1 MHLICP
7 SCGSKNRLP
16 QEKLDQDIRC
26 GRCQHDLMAREPVV
40 LKDDNLLPFLEGTE
54 LPVVVDFWAPWCGPC
69 RTMAPQFAAAAKAT
83 PKVRFVKV
91 DTDASP
97 MVSGKFAIRSIPSI
111 VLFKH
116 GQEIDRRLGAMSA
129 AELSSWISTKI

>member
-1 MHLICP
+1 
-7 SCGSKNRLP
+7 
-16 QEKLDQDIRC
+16 
-26 GRCQHDLMAREPVV
+26 MASEPVV

-69 RTMAPQFAAAAKAT
+69 KTMAPQFAAAAKAT

-97 MVSGKFAIRSIPSI
+97 VVSRKFAIRSIPSI

-129 AELSSWISTKI
+129 AELSSWISTKT